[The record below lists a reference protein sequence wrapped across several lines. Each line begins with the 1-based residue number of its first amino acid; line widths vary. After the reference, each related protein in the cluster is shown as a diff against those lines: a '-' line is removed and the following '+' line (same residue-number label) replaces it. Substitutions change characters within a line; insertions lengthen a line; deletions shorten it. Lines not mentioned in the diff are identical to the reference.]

1 MALKTI
7 YMRISTKQ
15 IGLSLLVVLMSMTSY
30 KSFAYDLKVKN
41 ADGVTIF
48 YNYINDG
55 KALEV
60 TYSAKSKYSGKV
72 AIPKEV
78 TYMERTRKVTSIGED
93 AFQDCVDLTSVT
105 IPTTVK
111 SIGLEAFAGCTS
123 LTSVKIPSSV
133 KTIGESAFTQCSSLK
148 SVTISNGVTSIGK
161 WAFINTALTSVTLP
175 NSVTTID
182 ENAFEYCQKLKTIK
196 FGTGVTTVGRDAL
209 NGCTALKNI
218 YVSDLAAWCNID
230 FDLEG
235 SLSRSWDEPAN
246 PLHLFVN
253 NVEVTELTIPD
264 GVTEIKN
271 STFYGFG
278 SLTSVTIPNS
288 VTSIGS
294 FAFAWSGLNS
304 ITIPSNVKSVG
315 YGCFFNCHELTSV
328 SLPSKLTELEDFVL
342 QGCHALA
349 SVKIPST
356 VKTIGKQAFA
366 WTSLTSVT
374 IPDKVKTIDDEAFEN
389 CESLKSVTMGK
400 GVTSIG
406 ENAFRYCSAL
416 NAVRISDLAAW
427 CNIDFQ
433 CPEDNYDYY
442 SNPLVMAN
450 HLYLNGT
457 KVKKLAIPD
466 GVTEIKSGAFFGGG
480 DITSLTIPNSVTAI
494 GENTFAACDLSS
506 LTIPNSVTYL
516 GFGSFKFNQNMTSV
530 TIPNSVTLLGGW
542 AFEACFSLTSVTI
555 PNSVTEIYDN
565 TFESCVSLTSV
576 TIPNSVTSIGM
587 YAFAWTGLTSVTIPN
602 SVTSIGES
610 AFTGCSSLTSFT
622 IPYGVTSIGDYA
634 FSVCGSWSY
643 LSIPSSV
650 TSIGT
655 QAFDGTDIAKVY
667 SLIDTPFKIGS
678 ATFNKNTRYNAT
690 LYVPS
695 GTTDKYKAKTGWKT
709 FKFIEE
715 AAKPKVSLNMS
726 SVTIEKG
733 TTLTLK
739 ATVTP
744 KALPDK
750 SVIWTSSDTKVAT
763 VTSSGKVKGVKAG
776 TATIT
781 CTSVATGAKAT
792 CKVTVGYVKLDQTEV
807 SVVKGKTVTLTATV
821 YPSSLTDKSV
831 TWESSDTKIATVTSA
846 GKVKGIKAGTAII
859 TCTSNATGL
868 STTCTVTVKASS
880 GSRSVDGDDDDVT
893 GINTLQEKSDA
904 IEPFDVYDLSGHKVL
919 QKVTS
924 LDGLPDGV
932 YIVNGKKMLKK

>member
-1 MALKTI
+1 
-7 YMRISTKQ
+7 MRISTKQ

-93 AFQDCVDLTSVT
+93 AFKECPDLTSVT

-111 SIGLEAFAGCTS
+111 SIGKAAFNGCTS
-123 LTSVKIPSSV
+123 LASVKIPSSV
-133 KTIGESAFTQCSSLK
+133 KTIDSFAFSGCWALS
-148 SVTISNGVTSIGK
+148 SVTISNGVTTIGED
-161 WAFINTALTSVTLP
+161 AFSYTGLKTVTIP
-175 NSVTTID
+175 NSVTTLGD
-182 ENAFEYCQKLKTIK
+182 YAFSCSTLLKTFK
-196 FGTGVTTVGRDAL
+196 VGTGLSKVGKDAFY
-209 NGCTALKNI
+209 GCSALKNI

-230 FDLEG
+230 FESEDG
-235 SLSRSWDEPAN
+235 DFGSRSWIEPAN

-264 GVTEIKN
+264 GVTEIKA
-271 STFYGFG
+271 TAFYGFG

-288 VTSIGS
+288 VTSIGGW
-294 FAFAWSGLNS
+294 AFAWSGLKS
-304 ITIPSNVKSVG
+304 ITIPSSVKSVG
-315 YGCFFNCHELTSV
+315 YGCFYNCHELTSV
-328 SLPSKLTELEDFVL
+328 SLPSKLTELEPFVL
-342 QGCHALA
+342 QGCWILP

-356 VKTIGKQAFA
+356 VKSIGQQAFA
-366 WTSLTSVT
+366 YSGLTSVT
-374 IPDKVKTIDDEAFEN
+374 IPSKVKTIDAEAFES

-400 GVTSIG
+400 AVTSIG
-406 ENAFRYCSAL
+406 ANAFDGCSAL
-416 NAVRISDLAAW
+416 TAVRISDLAAW

-433 CPEDNYDYY
+433 LLEDNWDYS
-442 SNPLVMAN
+442 SNPLSLAH
-450 HLYLNGT
+450 HLYLNGS
-457 KVKKLAIPD
+457 KVKSLVIPD
-466 GVTEIKSGAFFGGG
+466 GVTEVRSGAFIGGS
-480 DITSLTIPNSVTAI
+480 DFTSLTIPSSVTTI
-494 GENTFAACDLSS
+494 GENTFAYCGLTS

-516 GFGSFKFNQNMTSV
+516 GWGSFKWN
-530 TIPNSVTLLGGW
+530 
-542 AFEACFSLTSVTI
+542 EKLTSVTI
-555 PNSVTEIYDN
+555 PNSVTHLGGYAFSSCWALSSVTISNGVTEIYPY
-565 TFESCVSLTSV
+565 TFENCTSLTSV
-576 TIPNSVTSIGM
+576 S
-587 YAFAWTGLTSVTIPN
+587 IPN

-610 AFTGCSSLTSFT
+610 AFTGCYNLTSVT

-634 FSVCGSWSY
+634 FSVCGSWSFV
-643 LSIPSSV
+643 SIPSSV

-667 SLIDTPFKIGS
+667 SLIDTPFKMGS

-690 LYVPS
+690 LYVPT

-733 TTLTLK
+733 KTLTLK

-750 SVIWTSSDTKVAT
+750 SVIWTSSNTKVAT

-781 CTSVATGAKAT
+781 CTSIATGAKAT

-868 STTCTVTVKASS
+868 TTTCTVTVKASS

-893 GINTLQEKSDA
+893 GIETLQEKSDA

-924 LDGLPDGV
+924 LDGLPEGI
-932 YIVNGKKMLKK
+932 YIVNGKKMLKKYYK

>member
-1 MALKTI
+1 
-7 YMRISTKQ
+7 MRISTKQ

-466 GVTEIKSGAFFGGG
+466 GVTEIKS
-480 DITSLTIPNSVTAI
+480 
-494 GENTFAACDLSS
+494 
-506 LTIPNSVTYL
+506 
-516 GFGSFKFNQNMTSV
+516 
-530 TIPNSVTLLGGW
+530 
-542 AFEACFSLTSVTI
+542 
-555 PNSVTEIYDN
+555 
-565 TFESCVSLTSV
+565 
-576 TIPNSVTSIGM
+576 
-587 YAFAWTGLTSVTIPN
+587 
-602 SVTSIGES
+602 
-610 AFTGCSSLTSFT
+610 
-622 IPYGVTSIGDYA
+622 
-634 FSVCGSWSY
+634 
-643 LSIPSSV
+643 
-650 TSIGT
+650 
-655 QAFDGTDIAKVY
+655 
-667 SLIDTPFKIGS
+667 
-678 ATFNKNTRYNAT
+678 
-690 LYVPS
+690 
-695 GTTDKYKAKTGWKT
+695 
-709 FKFIEE
+709 
-715 AAKPKVSLNMS
+715 
-726 SVTIEKG
+726 
-733 TTLTLK
+733 
-739 ATVTP
+739 
-744 KALPDK
+744 
-750 SVIWTSSDTKVAT
+750 
-763 VTSSGKVKGVKAG
+763 
-776 TATIT
+776 
-781 CTSVATGAKAT
+781 
-792 CKVTVGYVKLDQTEV
+792 
-807 SVVKGKTVTLTATV
+807 
-821 YPSSLTDKSV
+821 
-831 TWESSDTKIATVTSA
+831 
-846 GKVKGIKAGTAII
+846 
-859 TCTSNATGL
+859 
-868 STTCTVTVKASS
+868 
-880 GSRSVDGDDDDVT
+880 
-893 GINTLQEKSDA
+893 
-904 IEPFDVYDLSGHKVL
+904 H
-919 QKVTS
+919 
-924 LDGLPDGV
+924 
-932 YIVNGKKMLKK
+932 